1 MKKFIKYILLILVI
15 ALVGYKSVYFK
26 KLSEVNK
33 TSSDKF
39 DAIAFSKKLW
49 SERLPARFDS
59 AIAFDMLR
67 VAFANNRENAF
78 AQHSN
83 SMGIG
88 NYRYSLVK
96 VVGTVAEINEDDII
110 LEVKY
115 EDEPVDRWTLA
126 TEYVYGNA
134 IRDASGLLDIKDF
147 SNTSD
152 LNSVSEELNKMVRT
166 TVLPAFKQQVKK
178 GDRVEVTGAVEFN
191 KEHFNLS
198 QLEIIPVRLKI
209 LQ

>member
-1 MKKFIKYILLILVI
+1 LKKFIKYVLLFLAI
-15 ALVGYKSVYFK
+15 ALVGYKSVYFR
-26 KLSEVNK
+26 KLSEVSK
-33 TSSDKF
+33 TTSDKF

-49 SERLPARFDS
+49 SERLPARLDSAVAFDS
-59 AIAFDMLR
+59 LRIAF
-67 VAFANNRENAF
+67 AINRKNAF

-96 VVGTVAEINEDDII
+96 VVGQAEEINEDEII
-110 LEVKY
+110 LAVKFG
-115 EDEPVDRWTLA
+115 DDPVDRWTLA

-147 SNTSD
+147 SNTSE
-152 LNSVSEELNKMVRT
+152 LNSISEELNKMVRT

-178 GDRVEVTGAVEFN
+178 GDQVEVTGAVEFN

-198 QLEIIPVRLKI
+198 HLEIIPVRLKI

>member
-1 MKKFIKYILLILVI
+1 MKKYIKYFLLLLLIG
-15 ALVGYKSVYFK
+15 LVGYNSVYFR
-26 KLSEVNK
+26 KLSGLNRTGEG
-33 TSSDKF
+33 KF
-39 DAIAFSKKLW
+39 DAPAFSKKLW
-49 SERLPARFDS
+49 NERLPGRLDS
-59 AIAFDMLR
+59 AVVFDTLLRAFD
-67 VAFANNRENAF
+67 VSRENTF
-78 AQHSN
+78 ARYSN

-96 VVGTVAEINEDDII
+96 VVGSVAEINEDDII
-110 LEVKY
+110 LQVEYGPDVGNLM
-115 EDEPVDRWTLA
+115 TLA

-147 SNTSD
+147 TNTSD

-166 TVLPAFKQQVKK
+166 TVLPQFKTQVKK
-178 GDRVEVTGAVEFN
+178 GNVIEVTGAVEFN
-191 KEHFNLS
+191 KAHFNLS